1 MTATHRQPR
10 PDSCVGQPIRTAPL
24 VTARRL
30 RISMVSGNAGPLTD
44 SDGDGGGQSIHLAEL
59 SAALTR
65 EGHDVTV
72 YTRRADETLPDRFT
86 MPGGYTVVQVPLGPP
101 RPMPEAEILPLMGC
115 FGNFLKNEWEAE
127 RPDIVHAHYWMSGIA
142 TQLAARLLGIP
153 TVQTFHALGVV
164 EERFQRPMTSQSNR
178 VHLEQLIARG
188 ATRVVATCT
197 DEVFEL
203 AHLGLPRSRTSV
215 VPSGVD
221 VAEFTPDGRAD
232 DKGMRHRIVMVGRLA
247 PSKGYDTAIAAL
259 THLPD
264 TELVIA
270 GGPAAE
276 RVADDPEAMRLQAL
290 ARESKVSNR
299 VRIVGHVRHDVM
311 PSLLRSADAVVCTPW
326 YEPFG
331 MVPLEAMACGT
342 PVVASAVG
350 GMRDT
355 VVDGITGRLISP
367 RNPVRLAEALRQIFD
382 DDALRAGFGMAGCDR
397 ARARYSW
404 DRVATDTLRAYGRCV
419 SAPPRTSR
427 TGAH

>member
-1 MTATHRQPR
+1 
-10 PDSCVGQPIRTAPL
+10 
-24 VTARRL
+24 
-30 RISMVSGNAGPLTD
+30 MVSGNAGPLDTMPSED
-44 SDGDGGGQSIHLAEL
+44 SDGAVIRGQNIHLAEL

-65 EGHDVTV
+65 AGHDVTV
-72 YTRRADETLPDRFT
+72 YTRRENPDVPDRVIT
-86 MPGGYTVVQVPLGPP
+86 HAGYTVVHVPVGPP
-101 RPMPEAEILPLMGC
+101 RRMPVEEVLPLMGA
-115 FGNFLKNEWEAE
+115 FGGFLETEWENE

-142 TQLAARLLGIP
+142 AQLAARTLGIP
-153 TVQTFHALGVV
+153 VIQTFHALGVV
-164 EERFQRPMTSQSNR
+164 EQRFQKPKPVRAPDR

-188 ATRVVATCT
+188 ATRVVATCN

-203 AHLGLPRSRTSV
+203 SHLGLPRSRTSV

-221 VAEFTPDGRAD
+221 VTEFTPDGAVD
-232 DKGMRHRIVMVGRLA
+232 EKGKRHRLVMVGKLS
-247 PSKGYDTAIAAL
+247 PTEGFDTAIEAL
-259 THLPD
+259 RHFPD

-270 GGPAAE
+270 GGPAA
-276 RVADDPEAMRLQAL
+276 DDLDAHPEAVRLHAL
-290 ARESKVSNR
+290 AKDAR
-299 VRIVGHVRHDVM
+299 VRSRVRLVGRVSRKNM

-326 YEPFG
+326 FEPFG

-367 RNPVRLAEALRQIFD
+367 RNPERLTEALKQIFD

-404 DRVATDTLRAYGRCV
+404 DRVAMDTLRAYGRCV
-419 SAPPRTSR
+419 SGPPRAGR

>member
-1 MTATHRQPR
+1 M
-10 PDSCVGQPIRTAPL
+10 
-24 VTARRL
+24 
-30 RISMVSGNAGPLTD
+30 RISMVSANASPLD
-44 SDGDGGGQSIHLAEL
+44 VSDGADVGGQSIHLAEL

-72 YTRRADETLPDRFT
+72 YTRADSADAPERVTT
-86 MPGGYTVVQVPLGPP
+86 PGGYTVVHVPVGPA
-101 RPMPEAEILPLMGC
+101 RRMSEAEILPLMGA
-115 FGNFLKNEWEAE
+115 FGSFLKTEWESE

-142 TQLAARLLGIP
+142 TQLAARTLGIP
-153 TVQTFHALGVV
+153 VVQTFHALGVV
-164 EERFQRPMTSQSNR
+164 EQRFERADSSSTHNR
-178 VHLEQLIARG
+178 IHLEQLIARG

-203 AHLGLPRSRTSV
+203 SHLGLPRSRTSV

-232 DKGMRHRIVMVGRLA
+232 EKGKRHRLVMVGRLA
-247 PSKGYDTAIAAL
+247 PSKGFDTAIEAL
-259 THLPD
+259 THFPD

-270 GGPAAE
+270 GGPAADD
-276 RVADDPEAMRLQAL
+276 VADDPEASRLLTL
-290 ARESKVSNR
+290 AREAKVRNR
-299 VRIVGHVRHDVM
+299 VRIVGRVPRNAM

-382 DDALRAGFGMAGCDR
+382 DDALRTGYGMAGCDR